1 MGGRYPAAAAA
12 DAGSPGVEE
21 GGGPPG
27 YPGWGGVMVA
37 PLWGSPGWEGYPG

>member
-12 DAGSPGVEE
+12 AGSPGVE

-27 YPGWGGVMVA
+27 YPWGGVMVA
-37 PLWGSPGWEGYPG
+37 PLWGSPGWEVGG